1 MTAKTT
7 RRSGRRPAAVTALVL
22 TVAAAC
28 PLAAVADTSAT
39 AERSRTRALEAVAER
54 AVAAGVPGVVVRVD
68 NGRGAVVNVV
78 RQGPWNTSDHV
89 LRAGDA
95 FRMAS
100 NTKTVTAA
108 LVLQLVG
115 EHRLRLDDTVE
126 RWLPGVVP
134 NGGAITLRMLLN
146 HTGGLADSAYTAK
159 SLNLMTGH
167 DTSTTTAEEVLAL
180 GTDLP
185 PVGAPGGTWS
195 YSNPGYVALGMVL
208 EKATGRT
215 FADLVQQRVAGPL
228 GMRDTYIATS
238 AAPRRGTAP
247 LAHGYEP
254 DAAHLRPITEPLG
267 LPEGWGFVGPAD
279 DEHVDTTAIDQSW
292 GRAAA
297 AIVSTA
303 ADWARFDKALM
314 SGGLFPARLLAE
326 MRATVPS
333 EGPDHRY
340 GLGVDEYRSPCGT
353 VWGHDGALPGYRS
366 DNYTDG
372 TGRRTVSVL
381 STTHFGLVVSPE
393 ANAAEAEL
401 VDAAICAMLGK
412 PVPNS

>member
-7 RRSGRRPAAVTALVL
+7 RRSRRRPAAVTALVL
-22 TVAAAC
+22 TVAAVC
-28 PLAAVADTSAT
+28 PVAAAADTSSA
-39 AERSRTRALEAVAER
+39 AERSRTGMLEAAAER

-68 NGRGAVVNVV
+68 TGRGPVVTVV
-78 RQGPWNTSDHV
+78 RQGSWSTPDHV
-89 LRAGDA
+89 LRAGDS
-95 FRMAS
+95 FRMGS

-108 LVLQLVG
+108 LVLQLVA
-115 EHRLRLDDTVE
+115 ERRLRLDDTVE
-126 RWLPGVVP
+126 RWLPGTVP
-134 NGGAITLRMLLN
+134 NGGNITLRMLLN
-146 HTGGLADSAYTAK
+146 HTGGLADSAYTAR
-159 SLNLMTGH
+159 SLHLMTGH
-167 DTSTTTAEEVLAL
+167 DTSRPTSEEVLAL

-185 PVGAPGGTWS
+185 PVGAPGGAWS
-195 YSNPGYVALGMVL
+195 YSNPGYVALGLVL
-208 EKATGRT
+208 ERATGRS
-215 FADLVQQRVAGPL
+215 FADLVRQRVTGPL
-228 GMRDTYIATS
+228 GMRDTYVATG

-254 DAAHLRPITEPLG
+254 DAAHLRPLTEPLG

-292 GRAAA
+292 GGAAA

-303 ADWARFDKALM
+303 ADWARFDRALM
-314 SGGLFPARLLAE
+314 SGGLFPERLLAE
-326 MRATVPS
+326 MRTTVPS

-366 DNYTDG
+366 DNYTDES
-372 TGRRTVSVL
+372 GRRTVSVL

-401 VDAAICAMLGK
+401 VDAAICTMLGK
-412 PVPNS
+412 PVPTS

>member
-1 MTAKTT
+1 
-7 RRSGRRPAAVTALVL
+7 
-22 TVAAAC
+22 
-28 PLAAVADTSAT
+28 
-39 AERSRTRALEAVAER
+39 
-54 AVAAGVPGVVVRVD
+54 
-68 NGRGAVVNVV
+68 
-78 RQGPWNTSDHV
+78 
-89 LRAGDA
+89 AGDT

-108 LVLQLVG
+108 LVLQLVA
-115 EHRLRLDDTVE
+115 EHRLRLDDTVAK
-126 RWLPGVVP
+126 WLPGLVP
-134 NGGAITLRMLLN
+134 NGGNITLRMLLN
-146 HTGGLADSAYTAK
+146 HTSGLGESAYTTK

-167 DTSTTTAEEVLAL
+167 DTSRTTAEEVLAL

-185 PVGAPGGTWS
+185 PVGAPGETWS
-195 YSNPGYVALGMVL
+195 YSNPGYVALGLVL
-208 EKATGRT
+208 EKATGRA

-228 GMRDTYIATS
+228 GMRDTYVATS

-254 DAAHLRPITEPLG
+254 DAAHLRPLAEPLG

-279 DEHVDTTAIDQSW
+279 DEHVDTTSIDQSW

-303 ADWARFDKALM
+303 ADWAKFDRALM
-314 SGGLFPARLLAE
+314 SGGLFPERLLAE
-326 MRATVPS
+326 MRTTVPS

-366 DNYTDG
+366 DNYTDE

-393 ANAAEAEL
+393 ANAAEAKL
-401 VDAAICAMLGK
+401 VDAAICTMLGK
-412 PVPNS
+412 PLPTG